1 MVRTRLPGA
10 LAVALAAGL
19 ALTAPAHAQI
29 SSEGGPIYIN
39 SDRTESLERERKVL
53 LVGNVDIQQGE
64 ARLRANKV
72 TLTFAGKSGGGTS
85 TLGGSFGQI
94 ESMLAEGEVFYV
106 TPELKAKGD
115 RGLYEAAIDTITMT
129 GNVAL
134 MRGRDV
140 AEGETLKLE
149 IKNRRTTL
157 DGGTGRTR
165 MMIDPDAQPG
175 AND

>member
-1 MVRTRLPGA
+1 MARIRILGVL
-10 LAVALAAGL
+10 LAGMFA

-53 LVGNVDIQQGE
+53 LIGNVDIQQGD
-64 ARLRANKV
+64 ARLRADQV
-72 TLTFAGKSGGGTS
+72 TMVFASKEGGATS
-85 TLGGSFGQI
+85 TVGGSFGQI
-94 ESMLAEGEVFYV
+94 ESMTAEGDVFYV

-115 RGLYEAAIDTITMT
+115 QGVYVATTDTITMT

-140 AEGETLKLE
+140 AEGEVLKLE
-149 IKNRRTTL
+149 ITNRRTTL
-157 DGGTGRTR
+157 DGGDGRTR
-165 MMIDPDAQPG
+165 MMIDPDSQNG
-175 AND
+175 SNG